1 MLKQPISIVNYTNVA
16 IVRLKVNKEKF
27 EVACY
32 KNKIKQYR
40 EKIENDQNEVLQIS
54 EIFTNAVKGD
64 KANKKLLEKIFP
76 NMTKQQIIDL
86 ILNKG
91 DIQVSEKERESNLSN
106 IKNDIASIITEKT
119 FNKETGKPFTQNEIL
134 QALNCIGANIKDTE
148 DAKKQA
154 LKYIKDIQDKKVLN
168 IERRFMKISFSSSTE
183 KKIEDVNELINY
195 LKSINARYDETE
207 YEHYRESSQLG
218 NKLICLVQPN
228 FYKEISNKFEGKFI
242 IEQLCINETIT
253 PVENKDKDKKLN
265 LAFES
270 LNLNVSSCKVDAYLE
285 SNYEEFKRKTIKCT
299 KCKGSEFGD
308 HILLKDHYKTEWHLV
323 NIKRVSSGL
332 ESLSI
337 EEYDDYII
345 MNMNM
350 K

>member
-119 FNKETGKPFTQNEIL
+119 FNIETGKPFTQNEIL
-134 QALNCIGANIKDTE
+134 QAMNCIGANIKDTE

-154 LKYIKDIQDKKVLN
+154 LKYIKDIQEKKVLN
-168 IERRFMKISFSSSTE
+168 IERRFMKISFSSSNDN
-183 KKIEDVNELINY
+183 KIEDVNELLNY
-195 LKSINARYDETE
+195 LKSINAKYDENE
-207 YEHYRESSQLG
+207 YINYKENYQSG

-228 FYKEISNKFEGKFI
+228 FYKEISNKFEGRFI
-242 IEQLCINETIT
+242 IEQLCINETIA
-253 PVENKDKDKKLN
+253 PVENKDKKFN
-265 LAFES
+265 LALES
-270 LNLNVSSCKVDAYLE
+270 LSLNVSSCKVDAYLE
-285 SNYEEFKRKTIKCT
+285 SNYEEFKRKIIKCT

-308 HILLKDHYKTEWHLV
+308 NILLKAHYKTEWHLL
-323 NIKRVSSGL
+323 NIKRISSGL

-345 MNMNM
+345 MNM